1 MEEYIEMCS
10 QYGEQAGMTNE
21 EMKIHCENLFPA
33 LKRWNNN

>member
-1 MEEYIEMCS
+1 MEVLMMIIVNIVMQMEK
-10 QYGEQAGMTNE
+10 NE